1 MGFPTK
7 NDHFGVVWGYHHLRK
22 PQNGSK
28 EKKSFLE
35 GWEGGEGGCFFFR
48 LDIGIAC
55 RKYLQSHILRHTQIQ
70 VPLPEVKL
78 GTLFKV
84 YK

>member
-1 MGFPTK
+1 MVPKRRNLFWKGGK
-7 NDHFGVVWGYHHLRK
+7 GGKVDVV
-22 PQNGSK
+22 
-28 EKKSFLE
+28 FL
-35 GWEGGEGGCFFFR
+35 R

-55 RKYLQSHILRHTQIQ
+55 RRNLQSHILGHTQIQ